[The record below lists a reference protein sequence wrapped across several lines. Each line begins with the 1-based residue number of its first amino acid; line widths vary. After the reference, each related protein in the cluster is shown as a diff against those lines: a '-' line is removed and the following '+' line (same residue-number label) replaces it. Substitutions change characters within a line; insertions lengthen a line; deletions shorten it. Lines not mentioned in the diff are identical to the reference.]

1 MFGIMMTYHIIR
13 ETMSP
18 IELLERDDYLL
29 VSNIELLFKE
39 ISRKKNFFKKRI
51 CCNFNSA
58 IHGGGRSNLLKDNI
72 RNS

>member
-39 ISRKKNFFKKRI
+39 IVIIYKMSASWKYVICSLIQVLKILSRGSLGKRT
-51 CCNFNSA
+51 
-58 IHGGGRSNLLKDNI
+58 
-72 RNS
+72 